1 MPNESGEWIMRGLD
15 WDDPLRIRT
24 PEELIRYIDQVGFLP
39 LFANEIPGFSVE
51 DHVCP
56 YSWWT
61 GDPEQDPWVWREI
74 IARSGRVAY
83 GKFYERKAGFVS
95 RKWFPYFV
103 NYRRDGYDFDA
114 RYDDELASSKS
125 KKIMDLFESEKELY
139 SFEVKKMAGFGKG
152 GEKNFDGVITELQM
166 QGYLVTRDFRRR
178 RRKKDGVE
186 YGWAIAV
193 YTTPENLWD
202 YETVTAAYQE
212 APETSYKKVMEKIRK
227 EFPGASEELIRKV
240 MR

>member
-24 PEELIRYIDQVGFLP
+24 PEELINYIDQVGFLP
-39 LFANEIPGFSVE
+39 LFANELPGFSVE
-51 DHVCP
+51 DHVYP

-74 IARSGRVAY
+74 IARSGRVAS
-83 GKFYERKAGFVS
+83 GKFFDRKAGFIS
-95 RKWFPYFV
+95 KEWFPYFA

-114 RYDDELASSKS
+114 RYEDELASSRN
-125 KKIMDLFESEKELY
+125 KKIMDLFEDERELY

-166 QGYLVTRDFRRR
+166 QGYIVIRDFRRR

-186 YGWAIAV
+186 YGWPIAV

-202 YETVTAAYQE
+202 YEAVSAAYKEDPQI
-212 APETSYKKVMEKIRK
+212 SYSRIVEQVKK
-227 EFPGASEELIRKV
+227 EFPEASDRQLR
-240 MR
+240 ML

>member
-24 PEELIRYIDQVGFLP
+24 PEELINYIDQVGFLP
-39 LFANEIPGFSVE
+39 LFANELPGFSVE
-51 DHVCP
+51 DHVYP
-56 YSWWT
+56 GSWWT

-83 GKFYERKAGFVS
+83 GKFFDRKAGFIS
-95 RKWFPYFV
+95 KEWFPCFA

-114 RYDDELASSKS
+114 RYDDELASGRS
-125 KKIMDLFESEKELY
+125 KKIMDLFEDD
-139 SFEVKKMAGFGKG
+139 
-152 GEKNFDGVITELQM
+152 DGVITELQM
-166 QGYLVTRDFRRR
+166 QGYIVTRDFRRR

-186 YGWAIAV
+186 YGWPIAV

-202 YETVTAAYQE
+202 YETVSSAYKEDPQI
-212 APETSYKKVMEKIRK
+212 SYSRIVEQVKK
-227 EFPGASEELIRKV
+227 EFTEASDRQLR
-240 MR
+240 ML

>member
-15 WDDPLRIRT
+15 WEDPLRIRT
-24 PEELIRYIDQVGFLP
+24 PEELINYIDQVGFLP
-39 LFANEIPGFSVE
+39 LFANELTGFSVE
-51 DHVCP
+51 DHVYP

-83 GKFYERKAGFVS
+83 GKFFDRKAGFIS
-95 RKWFPYFV
+95 KEWFPYFA

-114 RYDDELASSKS
+114 RYEDELASSRS
-125 KKIMDLFESEKELY
+125 KKIMDLFEDERELY

-166 QGYLVTRDFRRR
+166 QGYIVIRDFRRR
-178 RRKKDGVE
+178 RRKTDGVE
-186 YGWAIAV
+186 YGWPIAV

-202 YETVTAAYQE
+202 YETVSAAYKE
-212 APETSYKKVMEKIRK
+212 DSKISYSRIVEQVKK
-227 EFPGASEELIRKV
+227 EFPEASDRQLR
-240 MR
+240 ML